1 MLDTAQLHYPVS
13 SSQPKQHMSCC
24 PDGANTLHDRF
35 STEAF
40 MASQLSP
47 PAAPALAPP
56 HPACETRTA
65 KPHLSRTCFA
75 LAPAAADMSG
85 QGGGPASARW
95 REPQAKQKQR
105 RSHILIFNMTR
116 SYTLCI
122 QYTHITKR
130 RQKKRDSERAQEQD
144 REQTYAVQHDIL
156 QRIVERT
163 ATCAVPG
170 YVACYERPFK
180 VRVLHPWTLATWTSH

>member
-1 MLDTAQLHYPVS
+1 MIAPIHTYRLQGQERERERDAVIRLFWASYVFLSILEGPGTKSYPQLRCWILRSSITLFQVLSQSNTCRAAQMVR
-13 SSQPKQHMSCC
+13 
-24 PDGANTLHDRF
+24 NTLHDRF

-105 RSHILIFNMTR
+105 RSHI
-116 SYTLCI
+116 
-122 QYTHITKR
+122 
-130 RQKKRDSERAQEQD
+130 DD
-144 REQTYAVQHDIL
+144 RI
-156 QRIVERT
+156 
-163 ATCAVPG
+163 
-170 YVACYERPFK
+170 
-180 VRVLHPWTLATWTSH
+180 S